1 MKKRAY
7 DFKQQALGALRGNWF
22 IAIIAGF
29 IASLLGGLT
38 FGGGGGGSSSSSDSG
53 SSGGGSGSGG
63 DINVPIEE
71 FEAML
76 KELLSNE
83 IVIAI
88 FAIMAVLMVVLT
100 VLSLVRLIIGG
111 AIGVGYSRF
120 NLDLIEGRGAKLSTV
135 FGSFKQLVSALVAR
149 ILRSIYVTLWTLL
162 FIIPGIIANFSY
174 SMVHYVMADNPEM
187 GANEAIAESK
197 RLMKGNKWRLF
208 CLCFS
213 FIGWELLALIF
224 TLGIGMLW
232 VVPYEEA
239 AIAAFYRDICP
250 KKEEGDLELAA

>member
-135 FGSFKQLVSALVAR
+135 FGSFKQLTGALVAR
-149 ILRSIYVTLWTLL
+149 ILRDLYITLWTLL
-162 FIIPGIIANFSY
+162 FIFPVS
-174 SMVHYVMADNPEM
+174 SQ
-187 GANEAIAESK
+187 AIA
-197 RLMKGNKWRLF
+197 
-208 CLCFS
+208 
-213 FIGWELLALIF
+213 
-224 TLGIGMLW
+224 TL
-232 VVPYEEA
+232 
-239 AIAAFYRDICP
+239 
-250 KKEEGDLELAA
+250 